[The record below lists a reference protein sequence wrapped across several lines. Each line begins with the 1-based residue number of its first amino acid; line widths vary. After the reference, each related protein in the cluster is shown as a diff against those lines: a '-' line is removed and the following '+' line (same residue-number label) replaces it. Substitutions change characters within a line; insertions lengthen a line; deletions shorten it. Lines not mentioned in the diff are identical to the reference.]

1 MNKIYLEFT
10 INVPELRKKKG
21 ERETQ
26 SGGGKRGKY
35 IVFIRE
41 ITLVNLEQMFMLLDR

>member
-21 ERETQ
+21 ERGD
-26 SGGGKRGKY
+26 SVGRGKK
-35 IVFIRE
+35 RE
-41 ITLVNLEQMFMLLDR
+41 IYCFHKRNHSCKFGTDVYVA